1 MLQSTADVVSDGKVI
16 SFNYTLRTED
26 GEVLDTSEPGEPLAY
41 LHGAENIV
49 PGLEE
54 QLTGH
59 KSGDSFDATVKPE
72 DGYGVRDPEG
82 LRPIPREAFPEDA
95 ELEAGMELVLEDDEG
110 NLTPIWIVDIRDEV
124 VIIDTNHPLADIT
137 LCFSIEIVGIRSA
150 TASELEHGHP
160 HDEHDG
166 HGPH

>member
-26 GEVLDTSEPGEPLAY
+26 GELLDASEPGAPLAY

-59 KSGDSFDATVKPE
+59 APGDSFEVKVSPE
-72 DGYGVRDPEG
+72 NGYGTRDPQG

-95 ELEAGMELVLEDDEG
+95 QLEAGMELVIEDDEG
-110 NLTPIWIVDIRDEV
+110 ELTPIWIVDIREDV

-137 LCFSIEIVGIRSA
+137 LCFSIELVGIRAA

-160 HDEHDG
+160 HDEDDG

>member
-26 GEVLDTSEPGEPLAY
+26 GEVLDASDAGEPLAY

-54 QLTGH
+54 QLTGR
-59 KSGDSFDATVKPE
+59 KRGDAFEAKVKPE
-72 DGYGVRDPEG
+72 DGYGVRDPNG

-95 ELEAGMELVLEDDEG
+95 ELEAGMELVVEDDEG
-110 NLTPIWIVDIRDEV
+110 NLTPIWIVDIREDM

-137 LCFSIEIVGIRSA
+137 LCFSIEIVDIRLA
-150 TASELEHGHP
+150 TTSEIEHGHP
-160 HDEHDG
+160 HDENDG